1 MDVFRTVTRLW
12 PTGDDLGGGIDSQTL
27 SLAPPASV
35 SEDRTAAQFVV
46 SDDGTHTYQFLFWNT
61 GRHITNRR
69 KVIWNF
75 SRFGWGV
82 WTATRWY
89 GIPPTNGGGQ
99 PRVRADAFDLHGNA
113 LLSPDSPI
121 DAAAS
126 TFAPPGAH
134 PFNGD
139 DHAIGTA
146 TAGATV
152 VAHAHMS
159 AYDFA
164 GWIQLLW
171 GGDPTGDFV
180 ETDVGTSGSFGSG
193 SFYDTVPAGTNPF
206 VVAMGQSADLLA
218 AYAPASVSIPSKFGH
233 IDWEKV
239 IFGPWHDIPQIGD
252 PGPEDLL
259 RLAILEGLVQRTRP
273 GPVGAGITDIERV
286 IESASRMTKDELT
299 RAKQSLQTTLD
310 LGKSALHTI
319 EARLK
324 QQLK

>member
-1 MDVFRTVTRLW
+1 MDVFRTVNRLW

-27 SLAPPASV
+27 SLAPPDSV
-35 SEDRTAAQFVV
+35 SEDRTAAQFIV

-61 GRHITNRR
+61 GRHITNKR

-82 WTATRWY
+82 WTATKWY
-89 GIPPTNGGGQ
+89 GTPGGNGGP
-99 PRVRADAFDLHGNA
+99 PRVRADAFDLHGNG

-126 TFAPPGAH
+126 TFAPGAH

-146 TAGATV
+146 SAGATV
-152 VAHAHMS
+152 VAHAHMG

-164 GWIQLLW
+164 GWIKLIW

-180 ETDVGTSGSFGSG
+180 ETDVGTTGSFGSG
-193 SFYDTVPAGTNPF
+193 SFYSSVPAGTNPF
-206 VVAMGQSADLLA
+206 IAAMGESDDLLA
-218 AYAPASVSIPSKFGH
+218 AYAPTPVSGPTKFY
-233 IDWEKV
+233 IDWEKY
-239 IFGPWHDIPQIGD
+239 FAAGGLDIPSVVD
-252 PGPEDLL
+252 PAPEDLL

-299 RAKQSLQTTLD
+299 RAKQSMQTTLD
-310 LGKSALHTI
+310 LGKSALHAI
-319 EARLK
+319 DARLK
-324 QQLK
+324 QQMK

>member
-12 PTGDDLGGGIDSQTL
+12 PTGDDLGGGIDSTTL
-27 SLAPPASV
+27 SLAPPASANF
-35 SEDRTAAQFVV
+35 DRTAGQFVV
-46 SDDGTHTYQFLFWNT
+46 SDDGMHTYQFLFWNT
-61 GRHITNRR
+61 GRHITNKR

-75 SRFGWGV
+75 SRFGWGT

-89 GIPPTNGGGQ
+89 GTPGGNGGQ

-126 TFAPPGAH
+126 AFAPPGAH

-146 TAGATV
+146 AAGATV

-180 ETDVGTSGSFGSG
+180 ETDVGTSGLFGSG
-193 SFYDTVPAGTNPF
+193 SFYNTVPAGTNPF
-206 VVAMGQSADLLA
+206 VAAMGESADLLA
-218 AYAPASVSIPSKFGH
+218 AYAPAAVSGPTKFGH
-233 IDWEKV
+233 IDWEKF
-239 IFGPWHDIPQIGD
+239 FGSGGFNIPSVVD

-259 RLAILEGLVQRTRP
+259 RLAILESLVQRTRP
-273 GPVGAGITDIERV
+273 GPVGAGLTDIERV

-324 QQLK
+324 QQMK